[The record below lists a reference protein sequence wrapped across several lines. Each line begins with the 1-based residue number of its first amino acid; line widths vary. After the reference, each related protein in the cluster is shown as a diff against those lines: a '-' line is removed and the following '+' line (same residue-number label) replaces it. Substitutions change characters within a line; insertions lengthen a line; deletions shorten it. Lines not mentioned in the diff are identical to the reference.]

1 MSKEKTYNWR
11 VYATNFEDK
20 TEIVLENFLGIYEEV
35 ENKID
40 SIIDEIE
47 KEIGFIRELEYEAQ

>member
-11 VYATNFEDK
+11 VYATNFEGE
-20 TEIVLENFLGIYEEV
+20 TELVLEDFLGTHEEA